1 MASEYLIKILTLEQ
15 FSLRI
20 YHFRLTLTNC
30 SLEEFTCFDGRCVSL
45 DERCDGKTDCEDR
58 SDEGDCKAFVTFN
71 GYNKLFAPP
80 STENLT
86 TLSIDFSIDIDEIID
101 INENEGFFTAKLTLI
116 RKWRNSQLTYQNL
129 KRNPIK
135 NKLSNDDIGRMWKPY
150 VIFQNIRYRD
160 DFKKTDVKDVMTIIP
175 NQEFHFELSDRTQ
188 FRNKRLFK
196 GDENIID
203 YQRQFTTRWV
213 CNFDMRW
220 YPFDKQ
226 ICTMEILES
235 DPFMTLIPSSVTYL
249 GPMEL
254 TQHIVKG
261 VAICPVAV
269 RKRTGIV
276 VEVSFSRPLLG
287 TTLSVF
293 MPTTILLVLSQM
305 VRVFGHN
312 HLEMV
317 IEVNLTLILV
327 LATL

>member
-1 MASEYLIKILTLEQ
+1 M
-15 FSLRI
+15 
-20 YHFRLTLTNC
+20 
-30 SLEEFTCFDGRCVSL
+30 EEFTCFDGRCVSL

-58 SDEGDCKAFVTFN
+58 SDEEDCKAFVTFN

-80 STENLT
+80 PTENET
-86 TLSIDFSIDIDEIID
+86 TLSIQTSIDIDEIID
-101 INENEGFFTAKLTLI
+101 IDENEGFFTAKFTII

-135 NKLSNDDIGRMWKPY
+135 NKLSTNDFGRMWKPY
-150 VIFQNIRYRD
+150 VIFQNIRHRD
-160 DFKKTDVKDVMTIIP
+160 DYKKTDVLDVLTIIP
-175 NQEFHFELSDRTQ
+175 NQEFNFELSDRTQ

-203 YQRQFTTRWV
+203 FQQQWSVRWV
-213 CNFDMRW
+213 CNFDMHW
-220 YPFDKQ
+220 YPFDNQ
-226 ICTMEILES
+226 ICTMEMLEY
-235 DPFMTLIPSSVTYL
+235 DPFMTLIPSSVTYS

-254 TQHIVKG
+254 TQHIVKE
-261 VAICPVAV
+261 VAICSVAAK
-269 RKRTGIV
+269 KRTGV
-276 VEVSFSRPLLG
+276 VVQVSFGRPLFG

-305 VRVFGHN
+305 VRVFGQN